1 MSGSCSNLSAA
12 SCSSNDIN
20 ERRDS
25 LLSPGSPLESADLA
39 YKRLEEENKLLK
51 GQVETLKGKV
61 QSLLEENKSL
71 RMASVSIQVR
81 AEQEEEYI
89 SNTLL
94 KRIEVRDCAIDC
106 LPTGFGCSDSPT
118 AIANRLLS
126 RPPGTQ
132 ERERDARAELR
143 AGGGVPDERPE
154 S

>member
-12 SCSSNDIN
+12 SCSSNDISN
-20 ERRDS
+20 VEQRRDS

-39 YKRLEEENKLLK
+39 YKRLEEENRLLK

-94 KRIEVRDCAIDC
+94 KRIEVSKRESLCNSIAIDC
-106 LPTGFGCSDSPT
+106 ITW
-118 AIANRLLS
+118 
-126 RPPGTQ
+126 
-132 ERERDARAELR
+132 
-143 AGGGVPDERPE
+143 
-154 S
+154 

>member
-12 SCSSNDIN
+12 SCSSNDLN

-25 LLSPGSPLESADLA
+25 LLSPSSPSLDQSSTDLNLA

-51 GQVETLKGKV
+51 SQVETLKGRV

-94 KRIEVRDCAIDC
+94 KRIEVRNIDY
-106 LPTGFGCSDSPT
+106 SYD
-118 AIANRLLS
+118 
-126 RPPGTQ
+126 
-132 ERERDARAELR
+132 
-143 AGGGVPDERPE
+143 
-154 S
+154 

>member
-20 ERRDS
+20 DRRDS
-25 LLSPGSPLESADLA
+25 LLSPGSPSLDSVDQQNAASA
-39 YKRLEEENKLLK
+39 YKRLEDENKLLK
-51 GQVETLKGKV
+51 SQIDTLKGKV

-94 KRIEVRDCAIDC
+94 KRIEVSHIICFVCD
-106 LPTGFGCSDSPT
+106 DSFVMSHT
-118 AIANRLLS
+118 CIIIFI
-126 RPPGTQ
+126 T
-132 ERERDARAELR
+132 
-143 AGGGVPDERPE
+143 
-154 S
+154 

>member
-12 SCSSNDIN
+12 SCSSNDISN
-20 ERRDS
+20 VEQRRDS

-39 YKRLEEENKLLK
+39 YKRLEEENRLLK

-94 KRIEVRDCAIDC
+94 KRIEVSKRELVQSNC
-106 LPTGFGCSDSPT
+106 
-118 AIANRLLS
+118 NRLHNMVKRSLDH
-126 RPPGTQ
+126 R
-132 ERERDARAELR
+132 
-143 AGGGVPDERPE
+143 
-154 S
+154 

>member
-51 GQVETLKGKV
+51 GQVESLKGKV

-94 KRIEVRDCAIDC
+94 KRIEVRRTASGENLAIDC
-106 LPTGFGCSDSPT
+106 ITRT
-118 AIANRLLS
+118 
-126 RPPGTQ
+126 T
-132 ERERDARAELR
+132 ARA
-143 AGGGVPDERPE
+143 
-154 S
+154 